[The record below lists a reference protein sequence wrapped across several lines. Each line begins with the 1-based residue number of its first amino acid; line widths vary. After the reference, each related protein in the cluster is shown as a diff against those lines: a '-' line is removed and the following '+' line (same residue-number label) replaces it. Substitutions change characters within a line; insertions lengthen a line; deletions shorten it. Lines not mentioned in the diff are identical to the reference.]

1 MAQYKGK
8 VAWFNN
14 AKGFGFLTR
23 EGGPDVFCHF
33 SAIQLDGYKSL
44 KEGAEVEFNVVKGD
58 KGDQAADVTLLD
70 HAGTDTTHAT
80 SAAHK
85 GSNANAAH

>member
-1 MAQYKGK
+1 MYHGK

-33 SAIQLDGYKSL
+33 TAIQIDGYKSL

-58 KGDQAADVTLLD
+58 KGDQAADVTLVHGHTHPQAVQD
-70 HAGTDTTHAT
+70 PAANHSIHAG
-80 SAAHK
+80 
-85 GSNANAAH
+85 